1 MAAMEMAA
9 IPPMTPPAMA
19 PAFELL
25 GLGVD
30 VPVNAAAEE
39 EPEKTVGLGE
49 VPVD

>member
-1 MAAMEMAA
+1 MEINA

-25 GLGVD
+25 LGVD
-30 VPVNAAAEE
+30 VPVNAVVEE
-39 EPEKTVGLGE
+39 EPEKTVGFGE